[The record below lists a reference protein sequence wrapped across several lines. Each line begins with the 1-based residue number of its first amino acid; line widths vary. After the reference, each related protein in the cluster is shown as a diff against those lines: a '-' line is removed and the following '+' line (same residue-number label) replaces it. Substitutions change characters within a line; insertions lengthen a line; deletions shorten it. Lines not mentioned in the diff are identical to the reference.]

1 MTMFLF
7 VVVCFI
13 FVWVSQLEVRIKK
26 LEKDH
31 NAIFP
36 DPNDIWAMCKYCGG
50 RIGSP
55 THFCPH
61 CGKDIDRQYSGEK

>member
-31 NAIFP
+31 KTTYP

-55 THFCPH
+55 THYCPH
-61 CGKDIDRQYSGEK
+61 CGKDIDRQYAGEK